1 MRVQRLSSNLFLGLV
16 ISCVSLLMAQPGKAQ
31 LKQKQQLT
39 AISNGESI
47 SRTANTTTNPK
58 IKRLSEMQ
66 RPLTEASGLLS
77 QSSTP
82 TTPPTPAL
90 KPAEV
95 VKVTHVLAKATT
107 KGLEVILETSQGV
120 ELQLKNRSVGN
131 NFIIEI
137 PNAQLRMSSGEAF
150 RFISQ
155 KPIAGISQITVVNQ
169 GANTIRVTVQ
179 GTSVAPIVELYD
191 SPKEGLIFSVA
202 SAAVASQQGRQPQTP
217 PSSQSSQPQNQTQP
231 SQPSATGD
239 DAIELV
245 VRGEQDNYRATDGS
259 TATRTDAPLR
269 DIPQSIQ
276 VIPHQVLQDQQA
288 TTIQDAL
295 RNVSGANITSSPG
308 FQSNNFTLRGFV
320 SGAGNYLRDGLFDAQ
335 GAQSVD
341 LANIE
346 RVEVLKGPASV
357 LFGQGSPGATIN
369 LITKKPLRDPFYQV
383 DATVGNY
390 SNYRGAI
397 DLSGPLNESKTA
409 LYRLNAFYQSQ
420 GSFVDFLNTKSYSIA
435 PVVSLMIGKKTKLT
449 LDAEYTNSRVDG
461 FSLGLPAL
469 GTVLPNPNGKI
480 PINRSTGEPNYYR
493 QFRIGS
499 LAYNLEHQFSD
510 DWSLRNAFRATYV
523 SGDGLRYVGTEL
535 LADNRSLDRFLLR
548 EIYDDYSYN
557 LTTNLIGKFSTGSV
571 KHQLLFGVDLSR
583 GEAPLNVSNFGEAAP
598 FDIYKPVYGLP
609 PRIPVPNND
618 INNLLSNTSLTD
630 QLGVYIQDQVNIAEN
645 LKLLLGG
652 RFDLFTQTNADV
664 LAHTSQSQGGD
675 AFSPRAGI
683 VYQPSKTISLYGSY
697 SRSFTPN
704 TGTSFDNRLFDP
716 ERGRQYEVGVKA
728 DLSQSLSATLAYY
741 DIVRS
746 NVLTEDP
753 NHAGYSI
760 LTGQQRGR
768 GIELNIS
775 GQILPGWNIYAGYA
789 YTDARITRDNTY
801 RPGNLLYSTPEN
813 AVNLWTTYEF
823 QRGGLKGFGV
833 GLGLFYVGEREG
845 DLQNSFQV
853 PSYFRTDAALFYKR
867 GRLRAQLNF
876 RNLFNID
883 YFETVADISRV
894 YPGSPFSVQGTVSW
908 QF

>member
-1 MRVQRLSSNLFLGLV
+1 MWNLQLPLLAATLV
-16 ISCVSLLMAQPGKAQ
+16 SVFFARIVVAQ
-31 LKQKQQLT
+31 
-39 AISNGESI
+39 EI
-47 SRTANTTTNPK
+47 SRSQNLAKNQENRSLHEIKLPITNANKK
-58 IKRLSEMQ
+58 IRQLSELE
-66 RPLTEASGLLS
+66 PVLTSARMLLV
-77 QSSTP
+77 QS
-82 TTPPTPAL
+82 PTPASEIVQVT
-90 KPAEV
+90 A
-95 VKVTHVLAKATT
+95 VKANPTN
-107 KGLEVILETSQGV
+107 KGVEVILQTSKGQQ
-120 ELQLKNRSVGN
+120 LQLVNRSSGN
-131 NFIIEI
+131 NFITDI
-137 PNAQLRMSSGEAF
+137 PNAQLRLASGDAF
-150 RFISQ
+150 TFRSD
-155 KPIAGISQITVVNQ
+155 KPIAGVSQITVTNFD
-169 GANTIRVTVQ
+169 ANTIRVTVTGQ
-179 GTSVAPIVELYD
+179 LSQPVVELFD
-191 SPKEGLIFSVA
+191 SPDEGIIFSVA
-202 SAAVASQQGRQPQTP
+202 SALSATPSQQQLQTQSPQTSQP
-217 PSSQSSQPQNQTQP
+217 PSQTQP
-231 SQPSATGD
+231 TQPSASGD
-239 DAIELV
+239 EPIELV
-245 VRGEQDNYRATDGS
+245 VTGEQDNYRATDGS
-259 TATRTDAPLR
+259 TATRTDTPLR

-276 VIPHQVLQDQQA
+276 VIPQQVLRDQQA

-308 FQSNNFTLRGFV
+308 FQTNQFALRGFL
-320 SGAGNYLRDGLFDAQ
+320 SGPGNYLRDGLFDAQ

-346 RVEVLKGPASV
+346 RVEILKGPASV
-357 LFGQGSPGATIN
+357 LFGLGTPGATIN
-369 LITKKPLRDPFYQV
+369 LITKKPLRDPFFEV
-383 DATVGNY
+383 NTTVGNY

-397 DLSGPLNESKTA
+397 DLSGPLNESKTV
-409 LYRLNAFYQSQ
+409 LYRLNAFYQSD

-435 PVVSLMIGKKTKLT
+435 PVVSLMIGKRTKLT
-449 LDAEYTNSRVDG
+449 LDAQYTDSRVDG

-499 LAYNLEHQFSD
+499 LAYNLDHQFSD
-510 DWSLRNAFRATYV
+510 DWSLRNAFRFSYV
-523 SGDGLRYVGTEL
+523 SSDGLRYVGTEL
-535 LADNRSLDRFLLR
+535 LADNRSLDRFLLS
-548 EIYDDYSYN
+548 ETFDDYSYN

-583 GEAPLNVSNFGEAAP
+583 SEVPLNVSDFGEAAP

-609 PRIPVPNND
+609 PLIPVPNND
-618 INNLLSNTSLTD
+618 PNNLLSNTSLTD

-675 AFSPRAGI
+675 VFSPRAGI

-704 TGTSFDNRLFDP
+704 SGRSFDNSLFDP

-741 DIVRS
+741 DLVRS
-746 NVLTEDP
+746 NVLTDDP
-753 NHAGYSI
+753 NHPNYSI
-760 LTGQQRGR
+760 QTGEQRSR

-853 PSYFRTDAALFYKR
+853 PSYFRTDAALFYK
-867 GRLRAQLNF
+867 GGQFGAQLNF

-894 YPGSPFSVQGTVSW
+894 YPGSPLMVEGRISW
-908 QF
+908 EF